1 MLVGIVP
8 GNGTKE
14 PKSLDPYL
22 EIVVDELLAL
32 SDRVV
37 YDAYLKAP
45 FQLKVNI
52 LFYTLDYPGIGK
64 VFGTMGSGSYQGCV
78 GVSWKVRFLVIDHI
92 QYFCNA
98 VPLVW
103 GSLRL
108 APISFKVHFAF
119 YFIQARQP

>member
-22 EIVVDELLAL
+22 EIVVDELLALSDQVVYDAYLIVVDELLAL

-78 GVSWKVRFLVIDHI
+78 WCELEGKVS
-92 QYFCNA
+92 CN
-98 VPLVW
+98 
-103 GSLRL
+103 
-108 APISFKVHFAF
+108 
-119 YFIQARQP
+119 

>member
-1 MLVGIVP
+1 MLVGIIP

-64 VFGTMGSGSYQGCV
+64 VFGTMGSGSLPRLC
-78 GVSWKVRFLVIDHI
+78 LV
-92 QYFCNA
+92 
-98 VPLVW
+98 
-103 GSLRL
+103 
-108 APISFKVHFAF
+108 
-119 YFIQARQP
+119 

>member
-22 EIVVDELLAL
+22 EIVVDELLVL

-52 LFYTLDYPGIGK
+52 PFYTLDYPGICK
-64 VFGTMGSGSYQGCV
+64 VSGTMGSGSYQGCV
-78 GVSWKVRFLVIDHI
+78 WCELEGKVSCD
-92 QYFCNA
+92 
-98 VPLVW
+98 
-103 GSLRL
+103 
-108 APISFKVHFAF
+108 
-119 YFIQARQP
+119 